1 MGIVEWYA
9 CSLRTGGDKM
19 RKEMKAAIIGIGLI
33 GGSFALSLRD
43 NGLCSK
49 ITGVDRNPENA
60 RKALELGLVDEVT
73 DMEEAVAGATLVVI
87 ATPVDS
93 IPLIAVKILNNVR
106 PDQVV
111 IDTGSI
117 KGELYEVIRCHPN
130 RGRFVAT
137 HPMWGTEY
145 SGPEAAVRGAFKGR
159 TVVVCDSES
168 SDRDALRL
176 VEGIYEKIGMPVSYM
191 SSEEQDLHS
200 AYVSHI
206 SHITSFALA
215 LTVLEK
221 EREEEHI
228 FDLAGGGFESTVRLA
243 KSSPQTWVPILLQN
257 KYNVLDVLREHI
269 HQLNIIRKMLE
280 RDDRKGLGAAIEKA
294 NSIKKIIEKTTV

>member
-1 MGIVEWYA
+1 MNV
-9 CSLRTGGDKM
+9 
-19 RKEMKAAIIGIGLI
+19 AIIGIGLI
-33 GGSFALSLRD
+33 GGSFALTLRD
-43 NGLCSK
+43 KKLADK
-49 ITGVDRNPENA
+49 IIGVDNSENN
-60 RKALELGLVDEVT
+60 RTKALSMGLVDSVMT
-73 DMEEAVAGATLVVI
+73 LEEAVEAADMIVL

-93 IPLIAVKILNNVR
+93 IPLLAIKVLNMV
-106 PDQVV
+106 DKQIV
-111 IDTGSI
+111 IDMGST
-117 KGELYEVIRCHPN
+117 KQELCEIIAQHPK

-145 SGPEAAVRGAFKGR
+145 SGPEAAVKGAFTGR
-159 TVVVCDSES
+159 TVVICDSEM
-168 SDRDALRL
+168 SDTDALDA
-176 VEGIYEKIGMPVSYM
+176 VESLYREVGMPLIYM
-191 SSEEQDLHS
+191 SAEEQDTHA

-243 KSSPQTWVPILLQN
+243 KSSPQTWAPIFMQN

-269 HQLNIIRKMLE
+269 HQLQIIRRLLE
-280 RDDRKGLGAAIEKA
+280 KDDTEGLKAVMTKA
-294 NSIKKIIEKTTV
+294 NTIKRILK